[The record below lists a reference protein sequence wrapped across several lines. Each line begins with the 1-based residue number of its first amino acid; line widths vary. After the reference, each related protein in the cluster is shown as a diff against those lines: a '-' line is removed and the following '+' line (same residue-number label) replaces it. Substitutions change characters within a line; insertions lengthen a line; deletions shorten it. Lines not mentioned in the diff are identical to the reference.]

1 MIHDIA
7 DFVFSHLCH
16 QEAARCW
23 APGGVVLAFCQRC
36 AGVYAGA
43 ALMLLL
49 LPLMKFKPTK
59 KILVIHGLFI
69 IQMVIFGFHLIPH
82 SATVRTLSGQLFIIG
97 AFYFLWLNVQN
108 RWDLFQT
115 DRSPRS
121 YFGGIIIMLLL
132 MQLFVRAPFAFASA
146 FVEIL
151 GLLGLVTIVIAAVVT
166 VFKVCTFTVL
176 QQLREKIKWLF
187 VK

>member
-23 APGGVVLAFCQRC
+23 APGGIVIAFCQRC
-36 AGVYAGA
+36 TGVYAGA
-43 ALMLLL
+43 ALVLFL
-49 LPLMKFKPTK
+49 LPLMKFKPSR
-59 KILVIHGLFI
+59 KILFIHGLFM
-69 IQMVIFGFHLIPH
+69 IQMLIFGFHLIPH
-82 SATVRTLSGQLFIIG
+82 SATLRTLSGQLFITG
-97 AFYFLWLNVQN
+97 VFYFLWLNVQN

-115 DRSPRS
+115 NRSPRS
-121 YFGGIIIMLLL
+121 YFAGVILMLLL

-151 GLLGLVTIVIAAVVT
+151 GLLGLLTIVAAAFIT
-166 VFKVCTFTVL
+166 VFDLCTFSVL
-176 QQLREKIKWLF
+176 RQLRQKIK
-187 VK
+187 

>member
-1 MIHDIA
+1 MIHTIA

-36 AGVYAGA
+36 TGVYAGA
-43 ALMLLL
+43 ALALLL
-49 LPLMKFKPTK
+49 LPLMRFKPTK
-59 KILVIHGLFI
+59 KVLLIHGLFI

-82 SATVRTLSGQLFIIG
+82 SATLRTLSGQLFIIG
-97 AFYFLWLNVQN
+97 VFYFLWLNVQN

-115 DRSPRS
+115 NRSPCS

-151 GLLGLVTIVIAAVVT
+151 GLLGLVTIVAAAFIT
-166 VFKVCTFTVL
+166 VFDLCTFNVFR
-176 QQLREKIKWLF
+176 QLRQKIK
-187 VK
+187 